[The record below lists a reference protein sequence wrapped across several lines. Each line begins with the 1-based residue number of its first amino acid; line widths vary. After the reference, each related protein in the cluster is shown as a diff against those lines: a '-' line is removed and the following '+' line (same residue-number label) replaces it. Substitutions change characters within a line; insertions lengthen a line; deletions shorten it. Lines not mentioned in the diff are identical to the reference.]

1 MKFFDTKY
9 RLFGIINVIDLVVI
23 LAILVGGYAVYRL
36 LSPKA
41 SGGTSV
47 ADKNIT
53 VDVICPSMRGIVA
66 ANIHIG
72 DTITKNT
79 SGKPFGT
86 VTAVKVVPTAGEAWD
101 YTAHAIVPYQ
111 STVLSDVIISVAGKG
126 QVTANGVVVGDIALH
141 SGQPFP
147 VMTSTFDCDTA
158 YLANLKINGKP

>member
-9 RLFGIINVIDLVVI
+9 RLFGVINVIDLVVI
-23 LAILVGGYAVYRL
+23 LAVLVGGFAVYRV

-41 SGGTSV
+41 SSGTSG
-47 ADKNIT
+47 ADKDIT
-53 VDVICPSMRGIVA
+53 VDVVCPAMRGIVA
-66 ANIHIG
+66 DNIHVG
-72 DTITKNT
+72 DAIMKNT

-86 VTAVKVVPTAGEAWD
+86 VTAVRVVPSQSEAWD
-101 YTAHAIVPYQ
+101 YNLHKIVPFE
-111 STVLSDVIISVAGKG
+111 STVVSDVIISVAAKG

-158 YLANLKINGKP
+158 YLTNLKISGKP

>member
-9 RLFGIINVIDLVVI
+9 RLFGVINIIDLVVI
-23 LAILVGGYAVYRL
+23 LAVLVGGFAVYRV
-36 LSPKA
+36 LSPRV
-41 SGGTSV
+41 SSGTSV

-53 VDVICPSMRGIVA
+53 VDVVCPAMRNMTASNV
-66 ANIHIG
+66 HIG
-72 DTITKNT
+72 DAITKNT

-101 YTAHAIVPYQ
+101 YTVHKIVPYQ

-158 YLANLKINGKP
+158 FLANLKINGKP